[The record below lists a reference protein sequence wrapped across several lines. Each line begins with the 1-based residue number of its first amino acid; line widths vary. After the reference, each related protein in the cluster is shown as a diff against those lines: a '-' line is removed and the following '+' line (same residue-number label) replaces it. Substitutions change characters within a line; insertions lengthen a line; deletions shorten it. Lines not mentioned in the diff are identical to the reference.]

1 MLYEA
6 LLLFGVVFVA
16 GWLFDTLTQSRHALT
31 LRHARQ
37 FWLFLILGAYFVF
50 FWCRSGQTL
59 AMKTW
64 HIKLVAPGLA
74 KLPVYKAVVRYLL
87 AWMWFLPAMALDY
100 LFELKNWS
108 SIGVIAIGMILW
120 AATILLNK
128 ERQFLHDRL
137 AGTRLVNFPGNAAGS
152 VPKTPGSL

>member
-31 LRHARQ
+31 LRHTRQ
-37 FWLFLILGAYFVF
+37 FWLFLVLGVYFVF

-64 HIKLVAPGLA
+64 HIKLIAGDLSQ
-74 KLPVYKAVVRYLL
+74 LPVSKAVARYLL
-87 AWMWFLPAMALDY
+87 AWLWFLPAMALAS
-100 LFELKNWS
+100 LFELKNWA
-108 SIGVIAIGMILW
+108 SIVVIVIGMVVW
-120 AATILLNK
+120 AATILLDK

-137 AGTRLVNFPGNAAGS
+137 AGTRLINFSPNAADPAS
-152 VPKTPGSL
+152 KKPGSL